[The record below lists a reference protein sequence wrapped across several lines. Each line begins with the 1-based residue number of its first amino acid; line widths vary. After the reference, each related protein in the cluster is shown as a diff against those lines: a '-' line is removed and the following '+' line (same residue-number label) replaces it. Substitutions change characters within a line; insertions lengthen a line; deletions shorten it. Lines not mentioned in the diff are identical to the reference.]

1 MSGVSMTCVS
11 YSSHGNLLER
21 MHDET
26 WAALDNLCWENI
38 PAFHCQPRKRPA
50 HAANAFVLVFG
61 TLEFFPAGPNFG
73 CVQNVSQTH
82 LLIPPVQEVEM
93 GDAPPL
99 ARESPSKG
107 FNVNLKSGRKL
118 ELP

>member
-1 MSGVSMTCVS
+1 MILLACLPNVNVKHVS
-11 YSSHGNLLER
+11 LLY
-21 MHDET
+21 
-26 WAALDNLCWENI
+26 
-38 PAFHCQPRKRPA
+38 
-50 HAANAFVLVFG
+50 
-61 TLEFFPAGPNFG
+61 
-73 CVQNVSQTH
+73 
-82 LLIPPVQEVEM
+82 VQEVEM